1 MSKKD
6 EGDDSQID
14 LELDEKAQVVAD
26 ATGRTKEAVLEDL
39 MDDGIVNLSNE
50 ETKSADLVTQL
61 KEAAELIT
69 TVQAVSQQ
77 VSENT
82 VLNGGD
88 NKTDV
93 KVETTLEG
101 DIVDRAIASVE
112 RKAQNIRKIV
122 VIIAPVML
130 LLTGGVGLDFFLD
143 NNDGD
148 DSSGDEWVEYGGCLN
163 PEADNYDPEAD
174 YDDGTCT
181 FENSGGGGGPPDCNS
196 DWRWDAVT
204 IQDFDANGEGFN
216 NDLQIQMTFNDWNKC
231 NRHMEGHFAVE
242 IWDETRGFMWDQ
254 YQINDRFHDQ
264 YTIDDHHYDL
274 AEGDY
279 VVSVE
284 YHFDGSHWT
293 GPSALVTMEAPDPEP
308 VYGCTDSS
316 ATNYDDKAT
325 EDDGSCEYPSE
336 CDAVIDNLDTTVTD
350 YGIDITFFIAQTQ
363 DSECE
368 NFEVEVILLPA
379 NNNPEQEISYETGIS
394 GTSNYFS
401 HSFGFVPEGDWQVE
415 AVVRDDNG
423 DLDVQYS
430 EWLTVEY
437 PEPVCDF
444 INIYSIYLENFTDS
458 VRVTYDLDCPSD
470 TQNDAIVVLSV
481 RATGT
486 SDILNMEFSN
496 HTVVGANYDNW
507 RIELWDFIDQNYT
520 HYDFTWMV
528 TYQDS
533 NGQYWSQFQNWTN
546 IEFEVSEPEPEPCD
560 NLSLVSDGI
569 TLDKDATDNLT
580 MDWKLNHDGP
590 ADSSCFVELEV
601 SITLYQNGTYYDI
614 SDFHKNGVHK
624 IYANG
629 TLFLDSSDVDI
640 FADLPAGTYEVLVK
654 YRIVGDS
661 AASQDY
667 FANSVTIDNS
677 QS

>member
-1 MSKKD
+1 MTENPDNQDD
-6 EGDDSQID
+6 E
-14 LELDEKAQVVAD
+14 LVRKAKLLAE
-26 ATGRTKEAVLEDL
+26 ATGRSFEDVLEDL
-39 MDDGIVNLSNE
+39 LDDGELNNSNSA
-50 ETKSADLVTQL
+50 KADLVTQL

-69 TVQAVSQQ
+69 TVQAISQE

-88 NKTDV
+88 NKTEV

-101 DIVDRAIASVE
+101 DIVDRAIESAQ
-112 RKAQNIRKIV
+112 RKADNIKKL
-122 VIIAPVML
+122 IITLTPVFL
-130 LLTGGVGLDFFLD
+130 LLTGGSMEAFGITNVFGS
-143 NNDGD
+143 D
-148 DSSGDEWVEYGGCLN
+148 DSDDDYDPIYVEYGGCLN
-163 PEADNYDPEAD
+163 PDALNYDPEAD
-174 YDDGTCT
+174 YEDGSCE
-181 FENSGGGGGPPDCNS
+181 FENSGGGGGPPDCKP
-196 DWRWDAVT
+196 DWWWQNEA
-204 IQDFDANGEGFN
+204 IFDHDHDGQGFN
-216 NDLQIQMTFNDWNKC
+216 NDLRVQVDFRDLKSC
-231 NRHMEGHFAVE
+231 NIHMNNGYFE
-242 IWDETRGFMWDQ
+242 IMVGDESRILE
-254 YQINDRFHDQ
+254 YNFHDEF
-264 YTIDDHHYDL
+264 TINEHYL
-274 AEGDY
+274 NLPAGDY
-279 VVSVE
+279 YVSVD
-284 YHFDGSHWT
+284 YYTYDDSHWS
-293 GPSALVTMEAPDPEP
+293 GPTAWVTMESEPEP
-308 VYGCTDSS
+308 VRGCTDSS

-336 CDAVIDNLDTTVTD
+336 CEASIDNLDTTVTD
-350 YGIDITFFIAQTQ
+350 YGIDITFFIAQSS

-401 HSFGFVPEGDWQVE
+401 YSFGFVPEGDWQVE

-437 PEPVCDF
+437 PEPVCDY
-444 INIYSIYLENFTDS
+444 INIYSIYLENFNDS
-458 VRVTYDLDCPSD
+458 VRVTYDLDCPTD
-470 TQNDAIVVLSV
+470 TQNDAVIVLSV

-486 SDILNMEFSN
+486 SDILNMEFNN

-520 HYDFTWMV
+520 HYDFTWIM

-569 TLDKDATDNLT
+569 TLGKDATDNLT

-629 TLFLDSSDVDI
+629 TLFLDASDVDV

-654 YRIVGDS
+654 YRIVGETT
-661 AASQDY
+661 ASQDY
-667 FANSVTIDNS
+667 FANSVTIGS
-677 QS
+677 SS

>member
-1 MSKKD
+1 MA
-6 EGDDSQID
+6 E
-14 LELDEKAQVVAD
+14 
-26 ATGRTKEAVLEDL
+26 ATGRSFEDVLEDL
-39 MDDGIVNLSNE
+39 LDDGELNNSNSA
-50 ETKSADLVTQL
+50 KADLVTQL

-69 TVQAVSQQ
+69 TVQAINQQ
-77 VSENT
+77 VTENT

-88 NKTDV
+88 NKTEV

-101 DIVDRAIASVE
+101 DIVDRAIESAQ
-112 RKAQNIRKIV
+112 RKADNIKKL
-122 VIIAPVML
+122 IITLTPVFL
-130 LLTGGVGLDFFLD
+130 LLTGGSMEAFGVINMFGS
-143 NNDGD
+143 D
-148 DSSGDEWVEYGGCLN
+148 DSDDDYDPDYYVEYGGCLN
-163 PEADNYDPEAD
+163 PDAENYDEYASW
-174 YDDGTCT
+174 DDGSCY
-181 FENSGGGGGPPDCNS
+181 FDDSGGGGGPPNCEPN
-196 DWRWDAVT
+196 WWWQNEA
-204 IQDFDANGEGFN
+204 IFDHDHDGQGFN
-216 NDLQIQMTFNDWNKC
+216 NDLRVQVDFRDLNSC
-231 NRHMEGHFAVE
+231 NVHMNNGYFE
-242 IWDETRGFMWDQ
+242 IIVGDD
-254 YQINDRFHDQ
+254 DRILDYNFHDEFS
-264 YTIDDHHYDL
+264 INEHYL
-274 AEGDY
+274 NLPAGDY
-279 VVSVE
+279 YVTVD
-284 YHFDGSHWT
+284 YYTYDGSHWG
-293 GPSALVTMEAPDPEP
+293 GPEAWVTMESEPEP
-308 VYGCTDSS
+308 VRGCTDSS

-350 YGIDITFFIAQTQ
+350 YGIDITFFIAQTE

-437 PEPVCDF
+437 PEPVCDY
-444 INIYSIYLENFTDS
+444 ISIYSIYLENFTDS

-470 TQNDAIVVLSV
+470 TQNDAVIVLSV

-486 SDILNMEFSN
+486 SDILNMEFNN

-520 HYDFTWMV
+520 HYDFTWMM

-560 NLSLVSDGI
+560 NLTLVSDGI
-569 TLDKDATDNLT
+569 TLGKDATDNLT

-590 ADSSCFVELEV
+590 TDSSCFVELEV

-629 TLFLDSSDVDI
+629 TLFLNASDVDV

-654 YRIVGDS
+654 YRIVGET

-667 FANSVTIDNS
+667 FANSVTIGS
-677 QS
+677 SS

>member
-1 MSKKD
+1 MTENPDNHDD
-6 EGDDSQID
+6 E
-14 LELDEKAQVVAD
+14 LVRKAKLLAE
-26 ATGRTKEAVLEDL
+26 ATGRSFEDVLEDL
-39 MDDGIVNLSNE
+39 LDDGELNNSNSA
-50 ETKSADLVTQL
+50 KADLVTQL

-69 TVQAVSQQ
+69 TVQAINQQ
-77 VSENT
+77 VTENT

-88 NKTDV
+88 NKTEV

-101 DIVDRAIASVE
+101 DIVDRAIESAQ
-112 RKAQNIRKIV
+112 RKADNIKKL
-122 VIIAPVML
+122 IITLTPVFL
-130 LLTGGVGLDFFLD
+130 LLTGGSMEAFGVINMFGS
-143 NNDGD
+143 D
-148 DSSGDEWVEYGGCLN
+148 DSDDDYDPDYYVEYGGCLN
-163 PEADNYDPEAD
+163 PDAENYDEYASW
-174 YDDGTCT
+174 DDGSCY
-181 FENSGGGGGPPDCNS
+181 FDDSGGGGGPPNCEPN
-196 DWRWDAVT
+196 WWWQNEA
-204 IQDFDANGEGFN
+204 IFDHDHDGQGFN
-216 NDLQIQMTFNDWNKC
+216 NDLRVQVDFRDLNSC
-231 NRHMEGHFAVE
+231 NVHMNNGYFE
-242 IWDETRGFMWDQ
+242 IIVGDD
-254 YQINDRFHDQ
+254 DRILDYNFHDEFS
-264 YTIDDHHYDL
+264 INEHYL
-274 AEGDY
+274 NLPAGDY
-279 VVSVE
+279 YVTVD
-284 YHFDGSHWT
+284 YYTYDGSHWG
-293 GPSALVTMEAPDPEP
+293 GPEAWVTMESEPEP
-308 VYGCTDSS
+308 VRGCTDSS

-350 YGIDITFFIAQTQ
+350 YGIDITFFIAQTE

-437 PEPVCDF
+437 PEPVCDY
-444 INIYSIYLENFTDS
+444 ISIYSIYLENFTDS

-470 TQNDAIVVLSV
+470 TQNDAVIVLSV

-486 SDILNMEFSN
+486 SDILNMEFNN

-520 HYDFTWMV
+520 HYDFTWMM

-560 NLSLVSDGI
+560 NLTLVSDGI
-569 TLDKDATDNLT
+569 TLGKDATDNLT

-590 ADSSCFVELEV
+590 TDSSCFVELEV

-629 TLFLDSSDVDI
+629 TLFLNASDVDV

-654 YRIVGDS
+654 YRIVGETS
-661 AASQDY
+661 SSQDY
-667 FANSVTIDNS
+667 FANSVTIGS
-677 QS
+677 SS